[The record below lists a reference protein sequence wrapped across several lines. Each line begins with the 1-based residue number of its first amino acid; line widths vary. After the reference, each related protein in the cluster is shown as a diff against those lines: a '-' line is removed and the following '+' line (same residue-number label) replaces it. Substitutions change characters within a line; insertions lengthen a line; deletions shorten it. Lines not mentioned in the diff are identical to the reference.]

1 MAKLFYNK
9 DIYIVKN
16 DIHPQ
21 WWYTKLP
28 LMVRS
33 LDWTSL
39 EQTSKPTIKVPI
51 FLTSLSIN
59 SKQKNAIN
67 FLKIYFQ
74 NDLMSILLLAL
85 IER

>member
-9 DIYIVKN
+9 DIYIDKN

-21 WWYTKLP
+21 WCYTKLP

>member
-9 DIYIVKN
+9 DKYIVKI

-33 LDWTSL
+33 L
-39 EQTSKPTIKVPI
+39 EQTIKPTIKVPKV
-51 FLTSLSIN
+51 FLRLLSIN
-59 SKQKNAIN
+59 SKQKYAIN